1 MGGQVT
7 CSGARLCFKKRG
19 VTKGEN
25 KVRHKWG
32 DADFPP
38 LQIFPGKALFLLHSY
53 PVTHP
58 FPRVL
63 ESSSYWESSPS
74 ESIFPAVYLFPE
86 LAEVY
91 FLVLQRPSFFLP
103 SSSVVYLISC
113 RVGNYVQNLRDA
125 LSIVSYACSDKYM
138 PQGLEIISAMCC
150 CRLLIKTGWK
160 KNIIFRCEKPSPL
173 SNNFSCIFPKTL

>member
-1 MGGQVT
+1 MSKTLYYILDLLIMAGVT
-7 CSGARLCFKKRG
+7 YIIRMLPIVIFKKKIKSQFINSLLYYLPYA
-19 VTKGEN
+19 VLSAMT
-25 KVRHKWG
+25 
-32 DADFPP
+32 FPFI
-38 LQIFPGKALFLLHSY
+38 L
-53 PVTHP
+53 
-58 FPRVL
+58 
-63 ESSSYWESSPS
+63 SSS
-74 ESIFPAVYLFPE
+74 ESIFPAVYLFLE

-113 RVGNYVQNLRDA
+113 RVGNYVQNLRDP
-125 LSIVSYACSDKYM
+125 LSIVSYACSDNYM

-173 SNNFSCIFPKTL
+173 SNNFSCIFPKML